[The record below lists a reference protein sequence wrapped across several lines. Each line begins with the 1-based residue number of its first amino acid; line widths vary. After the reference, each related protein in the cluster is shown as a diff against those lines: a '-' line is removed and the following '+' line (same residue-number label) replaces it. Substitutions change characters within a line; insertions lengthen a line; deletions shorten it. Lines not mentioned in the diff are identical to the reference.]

1 MAPTE
6 LSRARKI
13 VFTLVLIL
21 LCVLVIEAVSAIG
34 LRLKEGRWVSKRG
47 FVESL
52 GAGASLRE
60 SLPNVAEAGDRV
72 EQPRFLVHPFLG
84 YVRNFEAPTHS
95 LNGRLVGV
103 PVNDH
108 GFFGPSPM
116 TQPDDEVLT
125 VALTGGSVAL
135 ELFLQARDTL
145 RSELEKLPQTA
156 GRRVEIVCLALGG
169 MKQPQQLLALNY
181 FLALGAHYDA
191 VINLDGFNELVLT
204 VRENLPQGV
213 FPFFP
218 RNWAL
223 YGALS
228 IDLES
233 SVTTGRI
240 AELNSRIQGRARRL
254 AGGFQ
259 RHSYLGLLVW
269 SAQQGGLERRKHVLE
284 RGLRRLLKDKRL
296 GPQQR
301 GPAYA
306 GYEDYLEESWGP
318 ITDDLLAVWVN
329 SSLQMWRLSEASGV
343 AYYHFLQP
351 NQWTV
356 DTKTLTDYELKYAMG
371 STSTYGK
378 TALAGYPSLIA
389 AGERLSEAGVPY
401 ADLTRIYRET
411 RETVYID
418 NCCHVNQLGNRI
430 MARAIAQRLGSG

>member
-1 MAPTE
+1 MF
-6 LSRARKI
+6 I
-13 VFTLVLIL
+13 
-21 LCVLVIEAVSAIG
+21 
-34 LRLKEGRWVSKRG
+34 
-47 FVESL
+47 
-52 GAGASLRE
+52 
-60 SLPNVAEAGDRV
+60 
-72 EQPRFLVHPFLG
+72 
-84 YVRNFEAPTHS
+84 
-95 LNGRLVGV
+95 
-103 PVNDH
+103 
-108 GFFGPSPM
+108 
-116 TQPDDEVLT
+116 
-125 VALTGGSVAL
+125 
-135 ELFLQARDTL
+135 
-145 RSELEKLPQTA
+145 
-156 GRRVEIVCLALGG
+156 
-169 MKQPQQLLALNY
+169 
-181 FLALGAHYDA
+181 
-191 VINLDGFNELVLT
+191 
-204 VRENLPQGV
+204 
-213 FPFFP
+213 
-218 RNWAL
+218 
-223 YGALS
+223 S
-228 IDLES
+228 I
-233 SVTTGRI
+233 
-240 AELNSRIQGRARRL
+240 RRL
-254 AGGFQ
+254 AGALQ

-269 SAQQGGLERRKHVLE
+269 SAQQSGLERRKHVLE